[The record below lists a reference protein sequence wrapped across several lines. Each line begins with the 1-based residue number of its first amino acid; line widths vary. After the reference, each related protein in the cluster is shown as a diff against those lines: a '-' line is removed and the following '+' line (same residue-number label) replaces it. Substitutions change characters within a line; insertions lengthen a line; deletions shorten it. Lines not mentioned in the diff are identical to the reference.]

1 MIVDLINSYR
11 ATLNKDP
18 QYNVQLKS
26 KYPINKHGYV
36 SDLGEDSIEVLER
49 NMVVTITFIDDSTVS
64 IICDRMIE
72 EFDKLVMIQ
81 NFEQVAYKLET
92 IKEIVVE

>member
-1 MIVDLINSYR
+1 MIVDLITPYR
-11 ATLNKDP
+11 ATLNEDP
-18 QYNVQLKS
+18 VYNVQLKS
-26 KYPINKHGYV
+26 KYLINKHGYKPEF
-36 SDLGEDSIEVLER
+36 GEDSFEIFEC

-64 IICDRMIE
+64 IICDRVIE
-72 EFDKLVMIQ
+72 EFNKLVMIQ